1 MRRFSCALWQIV
13 RFELLW
19 KLAVLCLFNPLFREI
34 YQSHV
39 SYQGLRFNDRLVW
52 TLLDL
57 KSGMLF
63 LLLFAGAALLVFYEF
78 SVAVNITAL
87 CRRGESFSLR
97 QVMKSSLWN
106 LGVMRGWSLAAGS
119 VYYVLLL
126 PLVNVGYSS
135 TMVPQVSIPW
145 FIFGEMIKTP
155 LGTAGVL
162 LIYMIYLGLW
172 LLLAFVPVCMILRHQ
187 TFWQAARSSP
197 RCWRALG
204 WRRLLG
210 TLVLLAA
217 MQQGLVELAR
227 FWRRSRLGNEDFD
240 ASFLQYL
247 VSSEAFQK
255 DLLWWLLLTVLSVVL
270 LALFLWVFLGNLE
283 QSGPA
288 EASLQPPW
296 SPDSQVL
303 LDIAGRWLHRNSKL
317 CRAGA
322 AAVCL
327 ILVVNCILR
336 IQPAL
341 LVHAPLAIG
350 HRGSGYHVEN
360 TLEAIQNAQH
370 YGLDYAEIDVQLTKD
385 GVPVLFHDGTLAR
398 LSGRPE
404 SVGELT
410 WAELQ
415 DIPLR
420 DEQLGLTASP
430 ASLEE
435 AIQALAGSSTGL
447 LIELKPADG
456 NGTAL
461 SQAVM
466 ELVERYEFGDQA
478 MFMSLN
484 YLCLL
489 PILERHPDW
498 WVGYCA
504 FGMSGDLDD
513 AVWRYQVDFLA
524 VEEVLVS
531 NRLTNQAREVGLP
544 IYVWSVYDT
553 EKMQQYLEMGVTGLV
568 SDYPDSLAEVLSDYR
583 ASHAS
588 EEYVWEG
595 PGVPKL

>member
-57 KSGMLF
+57 KSGVLF

-126 PLVNVGYSS
+126 PLVNVGYTS

-296 SPDSQVL
+296 SPDSQAL

>member
-19 KLAVLCLFNPLFREI
+19 KLVVLCLFNPLFREI

-57 KSGMLF
+57 KSGVLF

-126 PLVNVGYSS
+126 PLVNVGYTS

-162 LIYMIYLGLW
+162 LIYAVYLGLW

-296 SPDSQVL
+296 NPDSQAL

>member
-1 MRRFSCALWQIV
+1 M
-13 RFELLW
+13 
-19 KLAVLCLFNPLFREI
+19 LCLFNPLFREI

-57 KSGMLF
+57 KSGVLF

-296 SPDSQVL
+296 SPDSQAL

>member
-57 KSGMLF
+57 KSGVLF

-227 FWRRSRLGNEDFD
+227 FWRRSRLGNENFD

-255 DLLWWLLLTVLSVVL
+255 DLLWWLLFTVLSVVL

-296 SPDSQVL
+296 SPDSQAL

>member
-1 MRRFSCALWQIV
+1 MRQFSCALWQIV

-126 PLVNVGYSS
+126 PLVNVGYTS

-296 SPDSQVL
+296 SPDSQAL

>member
-57 KSGMLF
+57 KSGVLF

-126 PLVNVGYSS
+126 PLVNVGYTS

-296 SPDSQVL
+296 SPDSQAL

-317 CRAGA
+317 CRTGA

>member
-57 KSGMLF
+57 KSGVLF

-296 SPDSQVL
+296 SPDSQAL

>member
-57 KSGMLF
+57 KSGVLF

-296 SPDSQVL
+296 SPDSQAL

-370 YGLDYAEIDVQLTKD
+370 YGLDYTEIDVQLTKD

>member
-57 KSGMLF
+57 KSGVLF

-296 SPDSQVL
+296 SPDSQAL

-478 MFMSLN
+478 MVMSLN